1 MTTYNTQQLQ
11 EIDGLHHIHPFTD
24 HKALM
29 EKGTRVITKADG
41 VYLWDSDGNKIL
53 DGMAGLWCVNIGYGR
68 QELVDAATNQ
78 MRELPYYNN
87 FFQTT
92 HPPAIE
98 LSKVLVDISPPQFN
112 HVFFTN
118 SGSEANDTM
127 VRMVRHFWSLEGKPE
142 KTVIISRENAYH
154 GSTMGALTFMG
165 IKDRR
170 DPFGPLIPKVKFIKY
185 NEEEDLNKMRE
196 EAKILKKPFRYN
208 RMWREKNSKDAPQ
221 NIKPVIRIKSP
232 IKGET
237 IIEDII
243 QGTIKVSNQEID
255 DFIILR
261 SDGTPTYMLSVVVDD
276 YDMKVTH
283 LIRGHD
289 HLTNTFRQNVIYEAM
304 QWNKPITAHIPLIL
318 GSDGSKMSKR
328 HGAIDVEEYKIKGIL
343 PNALINYMLRL
354 GWSHG
359 DDEIIS
365 LENAIKW
372 FSLEKIGK
380 SPAKFDNE
388 KLISVNSHY
397 IKELNNDEI
406 IKFLESYYIS
416 KYKIKIDEISIKRL
430 NLGLDDIKSRSRD
443 LNQLAEMSLFYCS
456 KFPLSISK
464 KAQKYIKKVDKTI
477 FKDLLVVLGN
487 TENDFKKQK
496 IEEIMSKFLIEKGL
510 KLSDIIQYI
519 RAMITGLDVSP
530 RIYDIMEILGFLE
543 IKKRIE
549 NFIHG

>member
-1 MTTYNTQQLQ
+1 MKIVTRFAPSPTGNLHIGSARTALFNWLFAKNTKGEFLLRI
-11 EIDGLHHIHPFTD
+11 EDTD
-24 HKALM
+24 KV
-29 EKGTRVITKADG
+29 RSTKE
-41 VYLWDSDGNKIL
+41 SINKIL
-53 DGMAGLWCVNIGYGR
+53 DGLTWLNLQWDDQIIYQSKNQKRHKEVAEELLKKGLAYKC
-68 QELVDAATNQ
+68 
-78 MRELPYYNN
+78 
-87 FFQTT
+87 FC
-92 HPPAIE
+92 
-98 LSKVLVDISPPQFN
+98 SK
-112 HVFFTN
+112 
-118 SGSEANDTM
+118 
-127 VRMVRHFWSLEGKPE
+127 
-142 KTVIISRENAYH
+142 
-154 GSTMGALTFMG
+154 
-165 IKDRR
+165 
-170 DPFGPLIPKVKFIKY
+170 
-185 NEEEDLNKMRE
+185 EDLNKMRE

-243 QGTIKVSNQEID
+243 QGTIKVSNEEID

-261 SDGTPTYMLSVVVDD
+261 SDETPTYMLSVVVDD

-328 HGAIDVEEYKIKGIL
+328 HGAIDVEEYKTKGIL

-496 IEEIMSKFLIEKGL
+496 IDEIMSKFLIEKGL

-530 RIYDIMEILGFLE
+530 RIYDIMEILGFIE

>member
-1 MTTYNTQQLQ
+1 MKIVTRFAPSPTGN
-11 EIDGLHHIHPFTD
+11 LHIGSARTALFNWLFAKNIKGKFLLRIEDTD
-24 HKALM
+24 KV
-29 EKGTRVITKADG
+29 RSTKE
-41 VYLWDSDGNKIL
+41 SINKIL
-53 DGMAGLWCVNIGYGR
+53 DGLTWLNLQWDDEIIYQSKNQKRHKEVAEELLKKGL
-68 QELVDAATNQ
+68 
-78 MRELPYYNN
+78 
-87 FFQTT
+87 
-92 HPPAIE
+92 
-98 LSKVLVDISPPQFN
+98 
-112 HVFFTN
+112 
-118 SGSEANDTM
+118 
-127 VRMVRHFWSLEGKPE
+127 
-142 KTVIISRENAYH
+142 AYKCFC
-154 GSTMGALTFMG
+154 S
-165 IKDRR
+165 
-170 DPFGPLIPKVKFIKY
+170 
-185 NEEEDLNKMRE
+185 EEDLNKMRE

-243 QGTIKVSNQEID
+243 QGTIKVSNEEID

-328 HGAIDVEEYKIKGIL
+328 HGAIDVEEYKTKGIL

-397 IKELNNDEI
+397 IKELNNDKI

-464 KAQKYIKKVDKTI
+464 KAQKYIKKVDKRV
-477 FKDLLVVLGN
+477 FKDLLIVLEN
-487 TENDFKKQK
+487 IENDFKKQK

-549 NFIHG
+549 SFVHG

>member
-1 MTTYNTQQLQ
+1 MKIVTRFAPSPTGN
-11 EIDGLHHIHPFTD
+11 LHIGSARTALFNWLFAKNIKGKFLLRIEDTD
-24 HKALM
+24 KV
-29 EKGTRVITKADG
+29 RSTKE
-41 VYLWDSDGNKIL
+41 SMNKIL
-53 DGMAGLWCVNIGYGR
+53 DGLTWLNLQWDDQIIYQSKNQKRHKEVAEELLKKGL
-68 QELVDAATNQ
+68 
-78 MRELPYYNN
+78 
-87 FFQTT
+87 
-92 HPPAIE
+92 
-98 LSKVLVDISPPQFN
+98 
-112 HVFFTN
+112 
-118 SGSEANDTM
+118 
-127 VRMVRHFWSLEGKPE
+127 
-142 KTVIISRENAYH
+142 AYKCFC
-154 GSTMGALTFMG
+154 S
-165 IKDRR
+165 
-170 DPFGPLIPKVKFIKY
+170 
-185 NEEEDLNKMRE
+185 EEDLNKMRE

-243 QGTIKVSNQEID
+243 QGTIKVSNEEID

-261 SDGTPTYMLSVVVDD
+261 SDGTPTYMLSVIVDD

-328 HGAIDVEEYKIKGIL
+328 HGAIDVEEYKTKGIL

-464 KAQKYIKKVDKTI
+464 KAKKYIKKVDKTI

-487 TENDFKKQK
+487 IENDFKKQK

>member
-1 MTTYNTQQLQ
+1 MKIVTRFAPSPTGN
-11 EIDGLHHIHPFTD
+11 LHIGSARTALFNWLFAKNIKGKFLLRIEDTD
-24 HKALM
+24 KV
-29 EKGTRVITKADG
+29 RSTKE
-41 VYLWDSDGNKIL
+41 SINKIL
-53 DGMAGLWCVNIGYGR
+53 DGLTWLNLQWDDQIIYQSKNQKRHKEVAEELLKKGL
-68 QELVDAATNQ
+68 
-78 MRELPYYNN
+78 
-87 FFQTT
+87 
-92 HPPAIE
+92 
-98 LSKVLVDISPPQFN
+98 
-112 HVFFTN
+112 
-118 SGSEANDTM
+118 
-127 VRMVRHFWSLEGKPE
+127 
-142 KTVIISRENAYH
+142 AYKCFC
-154 GSTMGALTFMG
+154 S
-165 IKDRR
+165 
-170 DPFGPLIPKVKFIKY
+170 
-185 NEEEDLNKMRE
+185 EEDLNKMRE

-208 RMWREKNSKDAPQ
+208 RMWREKNPKDAPQ

-243 QGTIKVSNQEID
+243 QGTIKVSNEEID

-261 SDGTPTYMLSVVVDD
+261 SDETPTYMLSVVVDD

-328 HGAIDVEEYKIKGIL
+328 HGAIDVEEYKTKGIL

>member
-1 MTTYNTQQLQ
+1 MKIVTRFAPSPTGN
-11 EIDGLHHIHPFTD
+11 LHIGSARTALFNWLFAKNIKGKFLLRIEDTD
-24 HKALM
+24 KV
-29 EKGTRVITKADG
+29 RSTKE
-41 VYLWDSDGNKIL
+41 SINKIL
-53 DGMAGLWCVNIGYGR
+53 DGLTWLNLQWDDEIIYQSKNQKRHKEVAEELLKKGL
-68 QELVDAATNQ
+68 
-78 MRELPYYNN
+78 
-87 FFQTT
+87 
-92 HPPAIE
+92 
-98 LSKVLVDISPPQFN
+98 
-112 HVFFTN
+112 
-118 SGSEANDTM
+118 
-127 VRMVRHFWSLEGKPE
+127 
-142 KTVIISRENAYH
+142 AYKCFC
-154 GSTMGALTFMG
+154 S
-165 IKDRR
+165 
-170 DPFGPLIPKVKFIKY
+170 
-185 NEEEDLNKMRE
+185 EEDLNKMRE

-243 QGTIKVSNQEID
+243 QGTIKVSNEEID

-261 SDGTPTYMLSVVVDD
+261 SDETPTYMLSVIVDD

-328 HGAIDVEEYKIKGIL
+328 HGAIDVEEYKTKGIL

-397 IKELNNDEI
+397 IKELNNDKI

-464 KAQKYIKKVDKTI
+464 KAQKYIKIVDKTI

-487 TENDFKKQK
+487 IENDFKKQK

>member
-1 MTTYNTQQLQ
+1 MKIVTRFAPSPTGN
-11 EIDGLHHIHPFTD
+11 LHIGSARTALFNWLFAKNIKGKFLLRIEDTD
-24 HKALM
+24 KV
-29 EKGTRVITKADG
+29 RSTKE
-41 VYLWDSDGNKIL
+41 SINKIL
-53 DGMAGLWCVNIGYGR
+53 DGLTWLSLQWDDGIIYQSKNQKRHKEVAVELLKKGL
-68 QELVDAATNQ
+68 
-78 MRELPYYNN
+78 
-87 FFQTT
+87 
-92 HPPAIE
+92 
-98 LSKVLVDISPPQFN
+98 
-112 HVFFTN
+112 
-118 SGSEANDTM
+118 
-127 VRMVRHFWSLEGKPE
+127 
-142 KTVIISRENAYH
+142 AYKCFC
-154 GSTMGALTFMG
+154 S
-165 IKDRR
+165 
-170 DPFGPLIPKVKFIKY
+170 
-185 NEEEDLNKMRE
+185 EEDLNKMRE

-208 RMWREKNSKDAPQ
+208 RMWREKNSKDVPQ

-243 QGTIKVSNQEID
+243 QGTIKVSNEEID

-328 HGAIDVEEYKIKGIL
+328 HGAIDVEEYKTKGIL

-397 IKELNNDEI
+397 IKELNNDKI

-487 TENDFKKQK
+487 IENDFKKQK

>member
-1 MTTYNTQQLQ
+1 MKIVTRFAPSPTGN
-11 EIDGLHHIHPFTD
+11 LHIGSARTALFNWLFAKNIKGKFLLRIEDTD
-24 HKALM
+24 KV
-29 EKGTRVITKADG
+29 RSTKE
-41 VYLWDSDGNKIL
+41 SINKIL
-53 DGMAGLWCVNIGYGR
+53 DGLTWLNLQWDDQIIYQSKNQKRHKEVAEELLKKGL
-68 QELVDAATNQ
+68 
-78 MRELPYYNN
+78 
-87 FFQTT
+87 
-92 HPPAIE
+92 
-98 LSKVLVDISPPQFN
+98 
-112 HVFFTN
+112 
-118 SGSEANDTM
+118 
-127 VRMVRHFWSLEGKPE
+127 
-142 KTVIISRENAYH
+142 AYKCFC
-154 GSTMGALTFMG
+154 S
-165 IKDRR
+165 
-170 DPFGPLIPKVKFIKY
+170 
-185 NEEEDLNKMRE
+185 EEDLNKMRE

-243 QGTIKVSNQEID
+243 QGTIKVSNEEID

-261 SDGTPTYMLSVVVDD
+261 SDGTPTYMLSVIVDD

-328 HGAIDVEEYKIKGIL
+328 HGAIDVEEYKTKGIL

-397 IKELNNDEI
+397 IKELNNDKI

-443 LNQLAEMSLFYCS
+443 LNQLAEMSLFYCN

-464 KAQKYIKKVDKTI
+464 KALKYIKKVDKTI

>member
-1 MTTYNTQQLQ
+1 MKIVTRFAPSPTGN
-11 EIDGLHHIHPFTD
+11 LHIGSARTALFNWLFAKNIKGKFLLRIEDTD
-24 HKALM
+24 KV
-29 EKGTRVITKADG
+29 RSTKK
-41 VYLWDSDGNKIL
+41 SINKIL
-53 DGMAGLWCVNIGYGR
+53 DGLTWLSLQWDDEIIYQSKNQKRHKEVAEELLKKGL
-68 QELVDAATNQ
+68 
-78 MRELPYYNN
+78 
-87 FFQTT
+87 
-92 HPPAIE
+92 
-98 LSKVLVDISPPQFN
+98 
-112 HVFFTN
+112 
-118 SGSEANDTM
+118 
-127 VRMVRHFWSLEGKPE
+127 
-142 KTVIISRENAYH
+142 AYKCFC
-154 GSTMGALTFMG
+154 S
-165 IKDRR
+165 
-170 DPFGPLIPKVKFIKY
+170 
-185 NEEEDLNKMRE
+185 EEDLNKMRE

-243 QGTIKVSNQEID
+243 QGTIKVSNEEID

-304 QWNKPITAHIPLIL
+304 QWNKPVTAHIPLIL

-328 HGAIDVEEYKIKGIL
+328 HGAIDVEEYKTKGIL

-397 IKELNNDEI
+397 IKELNNDKI

-464 KAQKYIKKVDKTI
+464 KAQKYIKIVDKTI

>member
-1 MTTYNTQQLQ
+1 MKIVTRFAPSPTGN
-11 EIDGLHHIHPFTD
+11 LHIGSARTALFNWLFAKNIKGKFLLRIEDTDKVRSTKESIH
-24 HKALM
+24 
-29 EKGTRVITKADG
+29 
-41 VYLWDSDGNKIL
+41 KIL
-53 DGMAGLWCVNIGYGR
+53 DGLTWLNLQWDDQIIYQSKNQKRHKEVAEELLKKGL
-68 QELVDAATNQ
+68 
-78 MRELPYYNN
+78 
-87 FFQTT
+87 
-92 HPPAIE
+92 
-98 LSKVLVDISPPQFN
+98 
-112 HVFFTN
+112 
-118 SGSEANDTM
+118 
-127 VRMVRHFWSLEGKPE
+127 
-142 KTVIISRENAYH
+142 AYKCFC
-154 GSTMGALTFMG
+154 S
-165 IKDRR
+165 
-170 DPFGPLIPKVKFIKY
+170 
-185 NEEEDLNKMRE
+185 EEDLSKMRE

-243 QGTIKVSNQEID
+243 QGTIKVSNEEID
-255 DFIILR
+255 DFIIFR
-261 SDGTPTYMLSVVVDD
+261 SDETPTYMLSVVVDD

-328 HGAIDVEEYKIKGIL
+328 HGAIDVEEYKTKGIL

-464 KAQKYIKKVDKTI
+464 KAQKYIKNVDKTI

>member
-1 MTTYNTQQLQ
+1 MKIVTRFAPSPTGN
-11 EIDGLHHIHPFTD
+11 LHIGSARTALFNWLFAKNIKGKFLLRIEDTD
-24 HKALM
+24 KV
-29 EKGTRVITKADG
+29 RSTKE
-41 VYLWDSDGNKIL
+41 SINKIL
-53 DGMAGLWCVNIGYGR
+53 DGLTWLNLQWDDQIIYQSKNQKRHKEVAEELLKKGLAYKCFCS
-68 QELVDAATNQ
+68 EKD
-78 MRELPYYNN
+78 
-87 FFQTT
+87 
-92 HPPAIE
+92 
-98 LSKVLVDISPPQFN
+98 LS
-112 HVFFTN
+112 
-118 SGSEANDTM
+118 
-127 VRMVRHFWSLEGKPE
+127 
-142 KTVIISRENAYH
+142 
-154 GSTMGALTFMG
+154 
-165 IKDRR
+165 
-170 DPFGPLIPKVKFIKY
+170 
-185 NEEEDLNKMRE
+185 KMRE

-243 QGTIKVSNQEID
+243 QGTIKVSNEEID

-328 HGAIDVEEYKIKGIL
+328 HGAIDVEEYKTKGIL

-397 IKELNNDEI
+397 IKELNNDKI

-487 TENDFKKQK
+487 IENDFKKQK
-496 IEEIMSKFLIEKGL
+496 IEEIMSKFLTEKGL

-519 RAMITGLDVSP
+519 RALLTGLDVSP
-530 RIYDIMEILGFLE
+530 RIYDVMEILGYNE
-543 IKKRIE
+543 VKNRI
-549 NFIHG
+549 NKVKIDG

>member
-1 MTTYNTQQLQ
+1 MKIVTRFAPSPTGN
-11 EIDGLHHIHPFTD
+11 LHIGSARTALFNWLFAKNIKGKFLLRIEDTD
-24 HKALM
+24 KV
-29 EKGTRVITKADG
+29 RSTKE
-41 VYLWDSDGNKIL
+41 SINKIL
-53 DGMAGLWCVNIGYGR
+53 DGLTWLNLQWDDQIIYQSKNQKRHKEVAEELLKKGL
-68 QELVDAATNQ
+68 
-78 MRELPYYNN
+78 
-87 FFQTT
+87 
-92 HPPAIE
+92 
-98 LSKVLVDISPPQFN
+98 
-112 HVFFTN
+112 
-118 SGSEANDTM
+118 
-127 VRMVRHFWSLEGKPE
+127 
-142 KTVIISRENAYH
+142 AYKCFC
-154 GSTMGALTFMG
+154 S
-165 IKDRR
+165 
-170 DPFGPLIPKVKFIKY
+170 
-185 NEEEDLNKMRE
+185 EEDLNKMRE

-243 QGTIKVSNQEID
+243 QGTIKVSNEEID

-304 QWNKPITAHIPLIL
+304 QWNKPVTAHIPLIL

-328 HGAIDVEEYKIKGIL
+328 YGAIDVEEYKTKGIL

-397 IKELNNDEI
+397 IKELNNDKI

-487 TENDFKKQK
+487 IENDFKKQK